1 MYLEILSDTVAN
13 YLQNSSKATDSILA
27 DGIHLTPRI
36 YEMFHLE
43 LNDVIKLNTEV
54 PIEYITADSIK
65 IQGRTVKI
73 VKGST
78 LDAKFEFFLT
88 NKLAELNAIAS
99 SKPRQPGDPISTVLK
114 M

>member
-1 MYLEILSDTVAN
+1 MIS
-13 YLQNSSKATDSILA
+13 
-27 DGIHLTPRI
+27 
-36 YEMFHLE
+36 
-43 LNDVIKLNTEV
+43 
-54 PIEYITADSIK
+54 
-65 IQGRTVKI
+65 
-73 VKGST
+73 ST